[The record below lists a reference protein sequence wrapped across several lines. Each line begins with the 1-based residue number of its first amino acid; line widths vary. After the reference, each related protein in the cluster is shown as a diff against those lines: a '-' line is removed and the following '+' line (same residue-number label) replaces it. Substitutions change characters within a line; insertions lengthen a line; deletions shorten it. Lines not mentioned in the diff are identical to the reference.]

1 MSVIDVRT
9 DAVTRPTD
17 EMWDAMRRAR
27 LGWSLLGEDENVN
40 ELEHLGAE
48 LLGKESAV
56 FVPTGSLANLV
67 ALMTHTRPGDQIL
80 VDDASHILW
89 SEEQGYAHICG
100 LAARPLPHEGG
111 FVEPDRL
118 RAAID
123 EHRFGHRPR
132 TTLLCL
138 ENTHNGSGGRILDP
152 SRMEAMADVA
162 DSYGIAIHLDGHA
175 TQCRCRDRC
184 AADDAR
190 GAGGLGLAQPEQG
203 SERADGRTARR

>member
-1 MSVIDVRT
+1 M
-9 DAVTRPTD
+9 
-17 EMWDAMRRAR
+17 
-27 LGWSLLGEDENVN
+27 
-40 ELEHLGAE
+40 
-48 LLGKESAV
+48 

-89 SEEQGYAHICG
+89 SEGQGYAHICG

-162 DSYGIAIHLDGHA
+162 DSYGIAIHLDGARLLNAAAA
-175 TQCRCRDRC
+175 TDVPPTTLAEQ
-184 AADDAR
+184 AD
-190 GAGGLGLAQPEQG
+190 GLAQPEQG